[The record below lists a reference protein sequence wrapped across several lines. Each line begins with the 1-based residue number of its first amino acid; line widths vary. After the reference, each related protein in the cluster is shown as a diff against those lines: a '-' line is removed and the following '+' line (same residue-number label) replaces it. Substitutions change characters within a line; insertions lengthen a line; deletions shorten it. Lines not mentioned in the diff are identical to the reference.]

1 MPQLTSLNYLKLLRV
16 LQKDDNIRT
25 GEEWEA
31 GDIGQ
36 LVGSSS
42 CPCLGSVA
50 PLEAPLCSQAGF
62 GDRTYPSRAA
72 GMGLRPWSWRGDVTN
87 TGEECFTPPTT
98 PMIVPKGA
106 DRDPRPAEVS
116 GPAKVPQRGGGEGGG
131 AQVGGPR
138 PSRG

>member
-1 MPQLTSLNYLKLLRV
+1 MPQLTSVNYLNLLRV
-16 LQKDDNIRT
+16 LQEDDNIRT

-42 CPCLGSVA
+42 CPCLESA
-50 PLEAPLCSQAGF
+50 ALLEASSQAGF
-62 GDRTYPSRAA
+62 GDRTHPSRAP
-72 GMGLRPWSWRGDVTN
+72 GMGLRPWSWTGGMTN
-87 TGEECFTPPTT
+87 TGEECVTPPTT
-98 PMIVPKGA
+98 PRIAPKGA
-106 DRDPRPAEVS
+106 DRDPRQAEES
-116 GPAKVPQRGGGEGGG
+116 GTAKVPQSGGGEGGG